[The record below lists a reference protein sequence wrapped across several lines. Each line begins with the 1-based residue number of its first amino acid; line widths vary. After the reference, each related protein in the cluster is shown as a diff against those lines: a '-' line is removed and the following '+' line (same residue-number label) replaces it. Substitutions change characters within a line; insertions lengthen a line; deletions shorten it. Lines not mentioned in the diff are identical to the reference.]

1 MAGDI
6 VVGDFDKSQGEVV
19 RVSLTEFKGRNYVGV
34 RVWYTDS
41 EDELKPSKKGINLE
55 LDLFPRLANLIEKS
69 KEIVLEKGMLDAEDF
84 EIEDEEDEEE
94 EEEEKK
100 E

>member
-6 VVGDFDKSQGEVV
+6 IVGDFGKSQGEVV
-19 RVSLTEFKGRNYVGV
+19 RVSITDFKGRNYVGV

-69 KEIVLEKGMLDAEDF
+69 KEIILTKGLLEAEDF
-84 EIEDEEDEEE
+84 VIDESEDENGEEE
-94 EEEEKK
+94 E
-100 E
+100 